1 MDYNNYNDP
10 YPVNGGKVDQIRYET
25 EHGWDLYNPGYDAQ
39 SEFNRTHKPK
49 RWGRYGLEDDD
60 DSGWTHPTGNVW

>member
-10 YPVNGGKVDQIRYET
+10 YPVNGGKVDRTRYET
-25 EHGWDLYNPGYDAQ
+25 EHGWDSYNPGYNSQ
-39 SEFNRTHKPK
+39 SEYRPSKPK

-60 DSGWTHPTGNVW
+60 DSGWTHPSGNVW